1 MHGGGTNQQQTGTA
15 NYRSARDQITWAAC
29 LCARGPVQM
38 NMAASLKSSCAYM
51 VLLLVSVAIPSLHF
65 FLTDQAIE
73 HTRMGAGLLP
83 AHTLLLRWLGELSCI
98 LPILI
103 IVCLLMSFRRE
114 WFTRASTLP
123 RVVLVISKV
132 QLAK

>member
-1 MHGGGTNQQQTGTA
+1 
-15 NYRSARDQITWAAC
+15 
-29 LCARGPVQM
+29 M

-114 WFTRASTLP
+114 WFTRASTLFG
-123 RVVLVISKV
+123 VAAL
-132 QLAK
+132 QLGFITVYAVYCAFLLSHMFLGR